1 MINNPELIEQIKNQ
15 IKNLSPELL
24 DKTLKDCEK
33 VKDVHT
39 KK

>member
-24 DKTLKDCEK
+24 DKTLKDCEE
-33 VKDVHT
+33 VKDE
-39 KK
+39 

>member
-24 DKTLKDCEK
+24 DKILKDCEEI
-33 VKDVHT
+33 KDEFWSN
-39 KK
+39 